1 MNLIKPSCCLLSR
14 TQLLV
19 VRRFLLL
26 PATSR
31 ELIAVKM
38 NDKAA
43 PRFDLWYRV
52 LFKVLLLVEIW
63 ITRAYFHQGA
73 RRGALHVVVRDPRSI
88 VEAQRD
94 DEDDKCYQ
102 GNYDPN

>member
-1 MNLIKPSCCLLSR
+1 MNLIKLSYCLLSR

-26 PATSR
+26 PATPR

-43 PRFDLWYRV
+43 PRLDLWHRV
-52 LFKVLLLVEIW
+52 LFKVLLPVEIW
-63 ITRAYFHQGA
+63 ITRTYFHQGA
-73 RRGALHVVVRDPRSI
+73 RRGALHVIVRDPRPI
-88 VEAQRD
+88 FEAQRD
-94 DEDDKCYQ
+94 DEDDKSNQ
-102 GNYDPN
+102 GNNDAN

>member
-14 TQLLV
+14 TELLV
-19 VRRFLLL
+19 VLRYLLL
-26 PATSR
+26 RATSR
-31 ELIAVKM
+31 ELVAVKM
-38 NDKAA
+38 NDEAA

-63 ITRAYFHQGA
+63 ITRAYFHQGT

-94 DEDDKCYQ
+94 DEDDQ
-102 GNYDPN
+102 GDQRNYDAN